1 MGKFQTGDV
10 LVSPSGCKWEV
21 LASHVDSEG
30 EEWYWMS
37 DCGQPFTV
45 LALAVKGWRIKP
57 TFFEEQASY
66 RSTLNDEVITVC
78 FVHQMAKGFV
88 AVAQSSKGEPHLMH
102 ERHFRFWEKL

>member
-1 MGKFQTGDV
+1 MTKLKIGDV
-10 LVSPSGCKWEV
+10 VLTPSGSKWEV
-21 LASHVDSEG
+21 IGVWVDAAG
-30 EEWYWMS
+30 RAHYWVFDGKYPYGANDDIEEW
-37 DCGQPFTV
+37 P
-45 LALAVKGWRIKP
+45 LKP